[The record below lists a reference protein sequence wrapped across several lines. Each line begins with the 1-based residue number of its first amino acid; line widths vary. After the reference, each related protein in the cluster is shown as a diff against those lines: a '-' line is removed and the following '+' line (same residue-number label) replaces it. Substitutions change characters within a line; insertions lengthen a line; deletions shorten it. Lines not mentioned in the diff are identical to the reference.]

1 MKLDIGDIE
10 DIGEIL
16 RQMGTRMTRI
26 RLTIA
31 DFSDISVEIR
41 LIRVLRV
48 PIYYPNIPIS

>member
-1 MKLDIGDIE
+1 MDIGDIE